1 MSNMKKNMEENNPLL
16 QVYMKILPA
25 TAIAIAA
32 IYFLVKLISGMI
44 APDQLILTAKY
55 NDYEEGAVIQTP
67 MRVAK
72 DAAFEEEVKQQKEKG
87 RSFTDL
93 LIFFEATAEK
103 SEELAALDAQ
113 QGLTVPVE
121 EENEDGTY
129 TFKFESAKL
138 SDKVYVKAPMWWQP
152 VETDGTWTMPFAI
165 GEKMEL
171 SADLEGF
178 VNDDA
183 AFEIT
188 NIETSKVTTGI
199 FNITVNMTAAGD
211 VVPSK
216 VKLIMG
222 DEVFAEWDGSSE
234 LVYNEGTGFEDR
246 TLVFRYNRS
255 LREDISDLVAEATV
269 EVQEY
274 TLCRV
279 FEDAEITSNMDGLE
293 LVFVEE

>member
-25 TAIAIAA
+25 TAIAVAA
-32 IYFLVKLISGMI
+32 IYFFVQLISGMI
-44 APDQLILTAKY
+44 APDQLVLTAKY
-55 NDYEEGAVIQTP
+55 NDYEEGAVMQTP

-72 DAAFEEEVKQQKEKG
+72 DAAFEEEVKQLKEKG

-113 QGLTVPVE
+113 QGLVQPVE
-121 EENEDGTY
+121 EVEDGTY
-129 TFKFESAKL
+129 TFKFENAKFQ
-138 SDKVYVKAPMWWQP
+138 DKIYVKAPMWWQAA
-152 VETDGTWTMPFAI
+152 ETDGTWTMPLAA
-165 GEKMEL
+165 GEPMIL
-171 SADLEGF
+171 PANLAGF
-178 VNDDA
+178 VSGDA

-188 NIETSKVTTGI
+188 NIETSKITTGI

-222 DEVFAEWDGSSE
+222 DEVFSEWDGSSE

-255 LREDISDLVAEATV
+255 LKEDISDLLDEAII

-274 TLCRV
+274 TVRRV
-279 FEDAEITSNMDGLE
+279 FEDAEITSNMTGLE
-293 LVFVEE
+293 IVQLGN